1 MSEPVVLVV
10 EDNERNRKLVRD
22 VLVHAGMQVLE
33 ATSAEDG
40 VVVAARERPDLVLM
54 DLQLPGMDGYAGLE
68 ALRGSPDTQRIPVV
82 AVTAFAMD
90 DDRARVLRAGFEGYL
105 QKPISVR
112 ELPDQVRGFVRTDV
126 DG

>member
-10 EDNERNRKLVRD
+10 EDNERNRRLVRD
-22 VLVHAGMQVLE
+22 VLVHAGMEVLE